1 MTTFYS
7 DEIDSSLQTSL
18 ATTSIVNGY
27 SSAGV
32 ASVAMNVG
40 SESKATQT
48 GSLTAT
54 VLTTILNITGTA
66 GQLSFLAITSADA
79 TSRTLRVKVTV
90 DGVSI
95 WDFTSAAITTA
106 GNGLPILGYYSAG
119 IIGGGAAQMQAHNP
133 TVKFRSS
140 LKIEVASSL
149 TESNKSTVYYKY
161 NTEA

>member
-1 MTTFYS
+1 MTFNATDLLGNS
-7 DEIDSSLQTSL
+7 DSSK

-32 ASVAMNVG
+32 GSVAMNVG
-40 SESKATQT
+40 VESKAALT

-54 VLTTILNITGTA
+54 VLATILNITGTA
-66 GQLSFLAITSADA
+66 GQLSFLAIISADA
-79 TSRTLRVKVTV
+79 TSRTLRVKITV
-90 DGVSI
+90 DGSSV

-106 GNGLPILGYYSAG
+106 YNGLPILGYYSAG
-119 IIGGGAAQMQAHNP
+119 IIGGGTAQMQAHNP

-149 TESNKSTVYYKY
+149 TELDKSTVYYKY

>member
-7 DEIDSSLQTSL
+7 DEIDSSSLTSL
-18 ATTSIVNGY
+18 ATTSIVNSY
-27 SSAGV
+27 SAAGV
-32 ASVAMNVG
+32 GSVAMNVG
-40 SESKATQT
+40 TEPKATQT

-54 VLTTILNITGTA
+54 VLATILNITGTA
-66 GQLSFLAITSADA
+66 GQLSFLAIISADA
-79 TSRTLRVKVTV
+79 TSRTLRVKITV
-90 DGVSI
+90 DGSSV
-95 WDFTSAAITTA
+95 WDYTSAAITTA
-106 GNGLPILGYYSAG
+106 NNGIPILGYYSAG
-119 IIGGGAAQMQAHNP
+119 IIGGGDAQMQAHNP